1 MMNKE
6 KSGVSVKLIINIII
20 AVLLIAFMIAN
31 RQMVDINLFVGTIS
45 TPIFMVILVSVILG
59 WIMKWL
65 VPKFKK

>member
-1 MMNKE
+1 MNKE

>member
-1 MMNKE
+1 MNKE

-20 AVLLIAFMIAN
+20 AVLLIAFMIDN
-31 RQMVDINLFVGTIS
+31 RQMIDINLFVGTIS